1 MNLIRLKL
9 FFNRFFNALKIG
21 NFFFGGRY
29 LKIPKYIKIR
39 GKKINLSLPDEYGVK
54 ITFAEIFLDDTYEL
68 NWIRKFSK
76 KKKIE
81 IKSILDIGGN
91 CGLTSLKLR
100 SHFPNSLIHC
110 YEPNLDLI
118 KYIEPNSKNGNFKCF
133 FEAIGNHSG
142 KVKLNTENNESV
154 LSSIEVDEKGNINQI
169 SIDEAYKR
177 FGLEY
182 IDIVKMDCEGSEW
195 EILSNKEVFQKVK
208 FITMEYHLGTNNYD
222 HNRITNALEKI
233 GFQIVS
239 EIKNTNDCN
248 YGIAVAYNKSVFI

>member
-1 MNLIRLKL
+1 MNLIRFKL

-21 NFFFGGRY
+21 IFFFGARY
-29 LKIPKYIKIR
+29 LKIPEYIKIR

-68 NWIRKFSK
+68 SWIKKFSK

-81 IKSILDIGGN
+81 IKTILDIGGN

-100 SHFPNSLIHC
+100 SHFPNSIIHC
-110 YEPNLDLI
+110 YEPNIDLI

-133 FEAIGNHSG
+133 FEAIGNYSG
-142 KVKLNTENNESV
+142 KVKLNIENNESV
-154 LSSIEVDEKGNINQI
+154 LSSIEADEKGDINQI
-169 SIDEAYKR
+169 SIDKAYKR

-195 EILSNKEVFQKVK
+195 DILRNKEVFEKVK
-208 FITMEYHLGTNNYD
+208 FVTMEYHLGQNSLD
-222 HNRITNALEKI
+222 HSRIKNVLEEI
-233 GFQIVS
+233 GFKLIS
-239 EIKNTNDCN
+239 KIDYLSKAN
-248 YGIAVAYNKSVFI
+248 YGIAVAYNEKIII